1 MGVKT
6 NYKMNGK
13 DYYRLSASFGRDSNG
28 KLVRKFFYG
37 KNKKEA
43 EKKLEE
49 YKDSLKQGLIIDK
62 NAYLSLTM
70 DTWLFEVVN
79 ISNKVK
85 PTTFERY
92 EGIYRNYI
100 KTSPIASLPLKDIKS
115 LQIQKYYNELYNKGK
130 TTSQIFNLNKL
141 LKHFFNYAVNEG
153 YLLRNPCIGQIVI
166 PGKVE
171 HKESE
176 VEIFTDDELKA
187 ILSYPKESQIKDI
200 ATICLATGM
209 RRGECLALKWN
220 DLNLNTM
227 EIYINETVSTV
238 AIIGKDGSRE
248 NKTIIQIP
256 KTKGSI
262 RTIPLPTTLKPIF
275 DKIKIR
281 QNENKLKIGES
292 YNKENEGYVFLS
304 ENGNLINSSNLS
316 RSWKRYLKKVGIRY
330 IKLHALRHT
339 YATRQFEA
347 ELPLKTVSNLLGHS
361 SIEITA
367 NIYTHVLKKEKE
379 KSIDILSVLK
389 MC

>member
-1 MGVKT
+1 MAVKT
-6 NYKMNGK
+6 NYTMNGTE
-13 DYYRLSASFGRDSNG
+13 YFRLSASFGRDSNG
-28 KLVRKFFYG
+28 KLIRKFFYG

-43 EKKLEE
+43 EKKRDE

-62 NAYLSLTM
+62 SAYLGSTM
-70 DTWLFEVVN
+70 HNWLFDVVN
-79 ISNKVK
+79 VSNKVK

-92 EGIYRNYI
+92 EGIHRNYI
-100 KTSPIASLPLKDIKS
+100 KNSPIASLLLKDIKS
-115 LQIQKYYNELYNKGK
+115 LQIQKYYNELFASGK

-141 LKHFFNYAVNEG
+141 LKHFFTYAVNEG
-153 YLLRNPCIGQIVI
+153 YLLKNPCIGQIVI

-187 ILSYPKESQIKDI
+187 ILSYPKDSQIKDI

-209 RRGECLALKWN
+209 RRGECLALKWK
-220 DLNLNTM
+220 DLNHNTM
-227 EIYINETVSTV
+227 EMYINETVSTV
-238 AIIGKDGSRE
+238 ALISKDSSRE

-262 RTIPLPTTLKPIF
+262 RTIPIPITLKPIF
-275 DKIKIR
+275 DKIKIK

-292 YNKENEGYVFLS
+292 YNKENEGYVFLT

-316 RSWKRYLKKVGIRY
+316 RSWKRYLKKVGVGY

-347 ELPLKTVSNLLGHS
+347 GLKLKTVSVLLGHS
-361 SIEITA
+361 STEITS
-367 NIYTHVLKKEKE
+367 NTYTHVLKKEKE

>member
-1 MGVKT
+1 MAVKT

-13 DYYRLSASFGRDSNG
+13 DYFRLSASFGRDANG
-28 KLVRKFFYG
+28 KLIRKYFYG
-37 KNKKEA
+37 KNEKDAKK
-43 EKKLEE
+43 KVEE
-49 YKDSLKQGLIIDK
+49 YKDNLKQGLIVDK

-92 EGIYRNYI
+92 EGIFRNYI
-100 KTSPIASLPLKDIKS
+100 KGSSIASLQLKDIKS
-115 LQIQKYYNELYNKGK
+115 LQIQKYYNDLYKKGK

-166 PGKVE
+166 PGEVE
-171 HKESE
+171 HKDNE
-176 VEIFTDDELKA
+176 VEVFNDDELKA

-200 ATICLATGM
+200 ATICIATGI
-209 RRGECLALKWN
+209 RRGECLALKWS
-220 DLNLNTM
+220 DLNHETM
-227 EIYINETVSTV
+227 EIHINETVSSV
-238 AIIGKDGSRE
+238 ALIDRDGTRE
-248 NKTIIQIP
+248 NKTITQIP

-262 RTIPLPTTLKPIF
+262 RTIPLQTTLKPIF
-275 DKIKIR
+275 DKIKIK

-292 YNKENEGYVFLS
+292 YNRENEDFIFLT

-316 RSWKRYLKKVGIRY
+316 RSWKRYLKKIGIRY
-330 IKLHALRHT
+330 IKFHALRHT

-347 ELPLKTVSNLLGHS
+347 GLKIKTVSVLLGHS
-361 SIEITA
+361 STEITS
-367 NIYTHVLKKEKE
+367 NTYTHVLKKEKE

>member
-1 MGVKT
+1 MANKT
-6 NYKMNGK
+6 NYTMNGK
-13 DYYRLSASFGRDSNG
+13 EYFRLSASFGRDANG
-28 KLVRKFFYG
+28 KLIRKFFYG

-49 YKDSLKQGLIIDK
+49 YKDSLKQGLILDK
-62 NAYLSLTM
+62 NAYLSSTM
-70 DTWLFEVVN
+70 DNWLFEVVN
-79 ISNKVK
+79 MSNKVK

-92 EGIYRNYI
+92 EGIYRNYV
-100 KTSPIASLPLKDIKS
+100 KNSPIASSPLKDIKS
-115 LQIQKYYNELYNKGK
+115 LQIQKYYNRLFENGK

-166 PGKVE
+166 PGEVE
-171 HKESE
+171 HKKNE
-176 VEIFTDDELKA
+176 VEVFTDDELKA
-187 ILSYPKESQIKDI
+187 ILSHPKDSQIKDI

-209 RRGECLALKWN
+209 RRGECLALKWK
-220 DLNLNTM
+220 DIDLNTM

-238 AIIGKDGSRE
+238 ALIDKDGSRE
-248 NKTIIQIP
+248 NKTITQIP

-262 RTIPLPTTLKPIF
+262 RAIPLPITLKPLF
-275 DKIKIR
+275 DKIKIK

-292 YNKENEGYVFLS
+292 YNKENEGYVFLT

-347 ELPLKTVSNLLGHS
+347 GLKLKTVSVLLGHS
-361 SIEITA
+361 STEITS

-379 KSIDILSVLK
+379 KSIDILNVLK

>member
-1 MGVKT
+1 MANKT
-6 NYKMNGK
+6 NYTMNGK
-13 DYYRLSASFGRDSNG
+13 EYYRLSASFGRDANG
-28 KLVRKFFYG
+28 KPVRKFFYG

-43 EKKLEE
+43 ERKLEE
-49 YKDSLKQGLIIDK
+49 YKDSLKQGIVVDK
-62 NAYLSLTM
+62 NAYLSSTM
-70 DTWLFEVVN
+70 HNWLFEVVN
-79 ISNKVK
+79 MSNKVK

-100 KTSPIASLPLKDIKS
+100 KNSPIASSPLKDIKS
-115 LQIQKYYNELYNKGK
+115 LQIQKYYNKLFENGK

-176 VEIFTDDELKA
+176 VEVFTDDELKA
-187 ILSYPKESQIKDI
+187 ILNYPKESQIKDI

-209 RRGECLALKWN
+209 RRGECLALKWK

-238 AIIGKDGSRE
+238 ALIGKDSSRE

-262 RTIPLPTTLKPIF
+262 RTIPLPATLKPIF

-292 YNKENEGYVFLS
+292 YNKENEGYIFLS

-316 RSWKRYLKKVGIRY
+316 RSWKRYLKKVGVRY

>member
-1 MGVKT
+1 MAVKT
-6 NYKMNGK
+6 NYQMNGK

-28 KLVRKFFYG
+28 KLIRKFFYG

-49 YKDSLKQGLIIDK
+49 YKDNLKQGLIIDK
-62 NAYLSLTM
+62 NAYLSSTM
-70 DTWLFEVVN
+70 ENWLFEVVN

-85 PTTFERY
+85 PSTFERY

-100 KTSPIASLPLKDIKS
+100 KNSPIASLQLKNIKS
-115 LQIQKYYNELYNKGK
+115 LQIQKYYNELYETGK

-141 LKHFFNYAVNEG
+141 LKHFFTYAVNEG
-153 YLLRNPCIGQIVI
+153 YLLKNPCIGQIVI

-171 HKESE
+171 HKKIE
-176 VEIFTDDELKA
+176 VEVFTDNELKT
-187 ILSYPKESQIKDI
+187 ILGYPKDSLIKDL
-200 ATICLATGM
+200 ATVCISTGM

-220 DLNLNTM
+220 DLNYNDM
-227 EIYINETVSTV
+227 EIHINETVSTV
-238 AIIGKDGSRE
+238 ALIDKDGYRE
-248 NKTIIQIP
+248 NRTIIQIP

-262 RTIPLPTTLKPIF
+262 RAIPLPPTLKPIF
-275 DKIKIR
+275 DKMKIR

-292 YNKENEGYVFLS
+292 YNKENEGYIFLS
-304 ENGNLINSSNLS
+304 ENGNLIDSSNLS
-316 RSWKRYLKKVGIRY
+316 RSWRRYLKKVGIKY
-330 IKLHALRHT
+330 LKLHALRHT

-347 ELPLKTVSNLLGHS
+347 GLPLKTVSVLLGHS
-361 SIEITA
+361 STEITS
-367 NIYTHVLKKEKE
+367 NTYTHVLKKEKE